1 MAHSSFL
8 IAAGFFL
15 LAIGAELF
23 VKGASTIARR
33 LGVSPLLIGLTV
45 VAFGTSLPEV
55 AITAMSTLKSTPALA
70 LGNIIGSNIANLL
83 MIGGCAAI
91 TGAIALS
98 RTTLNFHAPTMVGIT
113 ALVYLFAL
121 NGFISQFEGI
131 LLLIG
136 FILYLSLTITIENTS
151 FLAGAGETAS
161 PVPQSGTRYMIASGS
176 LVGAGLLLLLVGS
189 DWLVS
194 GATGLAKQWG
204 VPELVIGLTIVAL
217 GTSLPELA
225 TSVVATARGEGEL
238 ALGNII
244 GSNISNLLLVLGI
257 GAATS
262 DSIPVNSKISTWD
275 LPILLLVT
283 VLSLLIFRSVRHI
296 RRGTGFVLVFLYG
309 VYLIHAAL
317 DSINSPYASFSSWV
331 LTLLIVL
338 LAFFFAIR
346 MKYRLPTGSSDLQN
360 LPLKD

>member
-1 MAHSSFL
+1 MAHSLFL

-33 LGVSPLLIGLTV
+33 LGVTPLLIGLTV
-45 VAFGTSLPEV
+45 VALGTSLPEV
-55 AITAMSTLKSTPALA
+55 AITAMSAVKNTPSLA
-70 LGNIIGSNIANLL
+70 LGNIVGSNIANLL

-91 TGAIALS
+91 TGAITLN
-98 RTTLNFHAPTMVGIT
+98 RTTLHFHAPTMVGIT
-113 ALVYLFAL
+113 ALVYLLGL
-121 NGFISQFEGI
+121 NGYISRFEGV
-131 LLLIG
+131 LLLLG
-136 FILYLSLTITIENTS
+136 FILYLTLTITIENNSFSERSDETTS
-151 FLAGAGETAS
+151 
-161 PVPQSGTRYMIASGS
+161 PNPQSGIRYMIASGS

-194 GATGLAKQWG
+194 GATELAKQWG
-204 VPELVIGLTIVAL
+204 VSDLVIGLTIVAL

-257 GAATS
+257 GATTS
-262 DSIPVNSKISTWD
+262 GSIEVNPNISTWD

-317 DSINSPYASFSSWV
+317 DSVESPYESVFSWM

-338 LAFFFAIR
+338 LAFFFAVR
-346 MKYRLPTGSSDLQN
+346 MKYRLPTSSSDVTN
-360 LPLKD
+360 